1 MSIDLDSWQ
10 AIAAGIALVAVTIHG
25 KWEAY
30 RTRKKA
36 EKAVELSAPTGNG
49 FAKKVTETLER
60 IESRGE
66 RTETLLLEH
75 LASHADAHVHSTG
88 GRLKRDLTEL

>member
-1 MSIDLDSWQ
+1 MNIDLESWQ
-10 AIAAGIALVAVTIHG
+10 AIAGGVGLAIITIHS

-36 EKAVELSAPTGNG
+36 EKAVELSRPTGNG

-66 RTETLLLEH
+66 RTEMLLMDH
-75 LASHADAHVHSTG
+75 LASHADAHVQSS
-88 GRLKRDLTEL
+88 GRIRRELTEL